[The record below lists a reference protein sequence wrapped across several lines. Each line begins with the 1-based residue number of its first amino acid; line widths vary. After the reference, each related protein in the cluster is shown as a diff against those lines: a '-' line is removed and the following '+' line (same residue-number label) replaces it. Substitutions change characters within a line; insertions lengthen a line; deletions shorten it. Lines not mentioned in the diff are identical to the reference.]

1 MHLFTGLQL
10 MCLAVLWIVK
20 SSTLALA
27 FPFFVVGLVPFR
39 MTLKYLFNP
48 RELDAVSFILNNL
61 VFDLQFLYN
70 YSWMVTMP
78 ANWLKTIES
87 RNSRIEA

>member
-10 MCLAVLWIVK
+10 ICLAVLWIVK

-48 RELDAVSFILNNL
+48 RELDAVSFNLNNF

-70 YSWMVTMP
+70 YSWMVSMP
-78 ANWLKTIES
+78 VNWLKTIES

>member
-10 MCLAVLWIVK
+10 VCLAVLWIVK

-48 RELDAVSFILNNL
+48 RELDAVSFIKQFCISFTISLQLQLDGVNAGQL
-61 VFDLQFLYN
+61 VEDN
-70 YSWMVTMP
+70 
-78 ANWLKTIES
+78 
-87 RNSRIEA
+87 

>member
-10 MCLAVLWIVK
+10 VCLAVLWIVK

-39 MTLKYLFNP
+39 LTLKYLFNP
-48 RELDAVSFILNNL
+48 RELDAVSFSLYQL
-61 VFDLQFLYN
+61 YFVFTNSLHLH
-70 YSWMVTMP
+70 YSWMVSMP
-78 ANWLKTIES
+78 VSSLKTIES
-87 RNSRIEA
+87 SSAF